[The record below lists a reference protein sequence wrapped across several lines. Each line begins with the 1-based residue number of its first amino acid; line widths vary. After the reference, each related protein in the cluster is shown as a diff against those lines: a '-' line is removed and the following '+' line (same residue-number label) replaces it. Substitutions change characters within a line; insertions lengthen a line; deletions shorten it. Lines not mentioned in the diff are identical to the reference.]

1 MTNDLGMGIIA
12 LQVFEQEE
20 DSGLLSLRTGIGIA
34 SFFIQAA
41 FVADADGMLV
51 VMADMGASHMLRTA
65 LMILAIAGDVPVIT
79 AVEGIAFG
87 AMTALQVFE
96 SEVLVAACGAA
107 M

>member
-20 DSGLLSLRTGIGIA
+20 NSGLLSLRTGIGIA

-65 LMILAIAGDVPVIT
+65 LMKVNLVLCSFIRS
-79 AVEGIAFG
+79 
-87 AMTALQVFE
+87 FE
-96 SEVLVAACGAA
+96 QQLFQGP
-107 M
+107 